1 MTIHTVH
8 IYQKPRQGSGFLLRT
23 PAYRYKHKISALGGF
38 DTASCELALTFSQM
52 EVALEQWIGNRV
64 AFYADSPLEPI
75 WEGLISRITVPAGI
89 VQNTISL
96 DDLAN
101 RIRVN
106 YVSRGVGFQTQITT
120 AVNDTASQ
128 ALYGIKEDTLDGG
141 STANTAGAAGFYTDL
156 GNAQLALRAYPRVS
170 TSIRTSGAKT
180 GLVQIECIGFFHTLE
195 WENNAQGAPA
205 ATRVPYNNA
214 TGVID
219 VMLSSLANGST
230 FFDLTRE
237 DQLTINT
244 AIDYPL
250 DGATGKS
257 WWQSLQQMCD
267 AGNGT
272 APYVRYI
279 VGITPTDPNFGTRA
293 LYYKAASTTIGYTIR
308 TREGAGYIRNTLGAQ
323 IKPYW
328 VRPDTGVRLNDILVG
343 WSGGSLD
350 DPREFYLAKVDYDA
364 DSQSV
369 SLASDDDI
377 SVEGAFQLGKLT
389 KAYGKR
395 FGAPLRGNG

>member
-1 MTIHTVH
+1 MQHTVS
-8 IYQKPRQGSGFLLRT
+8 IYQKPRQGNGFLFRT
-23 PAYRYKHKISALGGF
+23 SAYRYKHKISAMGGF
-38 DTASCELALTFSQM
+38 DTASCELALTQAQA
-52 EVALEQWIGNRV
+52 ETALEQWVGNRIAV
-64 AFYADSPLEPI
+64 YADNPVEPI

-96 DDLAN
+96 DDMAN

-128 ALYGIKEDTLDGG
+128 AIYGIKEDTLDGG
-141 STANTAGAAGFYTDL
+141 STANTAGAAGYFTDI

-170 TSIRTSGAKT
+170 TSVRTSGARA

-205 ATRVPYNNA
+205 GTRVPYNA
-214 TGVID
+214 ASGVID
-219 VMLSSLANGST
+219 TLLALLANGST
-230 FFDLTRE
+230 FFSLTRT
-237 DQLTINT
+237 DQLTVNT
-244 AIDYPL
+244 AVDVPL

-257 WWQSLQQMCD
+257 WWMQIQQMCD

-279 VGITPTDPNFGTRA
+279 TGITPTDPNFGTRA

-308 TREGAGYIRNTLGAQ
+308 VRDGTGYIRNTLGAVV
-323 IKPYW
+323 KPYW

-343 WSGGSLD
+343 WAGNTLD
-350 DPREFYLAKVDYDA
+350 DPREFYLSKVDYDA
-364 DSQSV
+364 DTQSV
-369 SLASDDDI
+369 SLSSDDDI
-377 SVEGAFQLGKLT
+377 SVEGAFQLGKIT

-395 FGAPLRGNG
+395 FGAALRGNG